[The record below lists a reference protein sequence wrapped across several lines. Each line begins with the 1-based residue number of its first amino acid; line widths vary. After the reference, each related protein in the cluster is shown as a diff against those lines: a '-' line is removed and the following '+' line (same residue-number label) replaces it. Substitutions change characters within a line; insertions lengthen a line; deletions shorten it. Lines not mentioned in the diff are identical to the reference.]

1 MSYIP
6 SIISD
11 NYQFWPTVYLATA
24 FALGMGLLQ
33 LAGKLIPIVHQT
45 QKLNQTVA
53 DKRMQ
58 REYYRQNQG
67 QTKFWGGV
75 AQVLTFVLV
84 IPFCVTPDSHPWWN
98 IALDVFIILMV
109 YDFVYYLTHR
119 FLFHDGP
126 LGGPLLHIHAIHHQN
141 KNPCRMDSSY
151 LHPLESII
159 GLALFIGSIAVLAV
173 FMGKFSVITLLIA
186 HVAFLAVNLHN
197 HDLVEESPRFP
208 FRYWHHAAHMHHV
221 HHSRFTSGNF
231 ATITLFY
238 DWLFGTYD
246 KGEGYQKRESRPKKE
261 SERA

>member
-6 SIISD
+6 SIIAD
-11 NYQFWPTVYLATA
+11 NYQFWPTVYLAIA
-24 FALGMGLLQ
+24 FALAMGTLQ
-33 LAGKLIPIVHQT
+33 LAGKLIPILRNT
-45 QKLNQTVA
+45 QVLNQTVA
-53 DKRMQ
+53 EKRMQ
-58 REYYRQNQG
+58 RDYYRKNQAN
-67 QTKFWGGV
+67 TKFWGGI
-75 AQVLTFVLV
+75 AQVFTFVV
-84 IPFCVTPDSHPWWN
+84 ILPFCITADNHPWWQV
-98 IALDVFIILMV
+98 ALDVFIILMV

-141 KNPCRMDSSY
+141 KNPCRQDSSY

-159 GLALFIGSIAVLAV
+159 GLALFISSIVLLS
-173 FMGKFSVITLLIA
+173 MLLGKFSVATLLIA

-208 FRYWHHAAHMHHV
+208 FRYWHRTAYMHHV

-246 KGEGYQKRESRPKKE
+246 TGEGYQKSKN
-261 SERA
+261 